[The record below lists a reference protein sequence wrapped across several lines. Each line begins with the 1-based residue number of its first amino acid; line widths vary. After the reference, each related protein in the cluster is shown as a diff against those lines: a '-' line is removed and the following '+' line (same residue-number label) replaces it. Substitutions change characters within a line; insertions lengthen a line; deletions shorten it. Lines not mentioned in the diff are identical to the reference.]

1 MTWRYG
7 RRVRWAL
14 AGCCLVLAL
23 VTWSPPDDRAQARD
37 IPVAARDLESGAT
50 IAAEDLST
58 ARTDLPLD
66 APPAEELVGELVRG
80 PVSAGE
86 PVTRSRLV
94 PGRSLRPPEGTV
106 VFPLTVAD
114 DRIAALLSAGDRVDI
129 LVAPDSTRDE
139 PPRVAATDV
148 EVLAVP
154 TEDRGPVSPRS
165 GAVILL
171 ALDES
176 DATELAGLRRSD
188 TVTVAIR

>member
-1 MTWRYG
+1 
-7 RRVRWAL
+7 
-14 AGCCLVLAL
+14 
-23 VTWSPPDDRAQARD
+23 
-37 IPVAARDLESGAT
+37 
-50 IAAEDLST
+50 
-58 ARTDLPLD
+58 
-66 APPAEELVGELVRG
+66 
-80 PVSAGE
+80 
-86 PVTRSRLV
+86 V

-154 TEDRGPVSPRS
+154 AEDGGPVSPRS

-188 TVTVAIR
+188 SVTVAIR